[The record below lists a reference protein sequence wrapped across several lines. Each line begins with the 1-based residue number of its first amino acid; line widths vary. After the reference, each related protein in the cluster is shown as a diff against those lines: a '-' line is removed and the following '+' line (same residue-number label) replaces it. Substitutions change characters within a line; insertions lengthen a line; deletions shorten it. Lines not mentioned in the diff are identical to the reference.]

1 MVANSPHHRACT
13 ILKSA
18 VLFSARDETSELGQG
33 IDMTVL
39 IFLDAYGNGRVVVK
53 QAHHR
58 HRWHDQFTALN
69 VDF

>member
-1 MVANSPHHRACT
+1 M
-13 ILKSA
+13 
-18 VLFSARDETSELGQG
+18 
-33 IDMTVL
+33 DMTVL

-53 QAHHR
+53 QAHYR